1 MKKTVIIMILA
12 LVCVGMNAQGVQS
25 EWKEDFLA
33 AKNTAYVK
41 DIEENGDATMMV
53 EIDLPADKLYRFCR
67 EWFATKYS
75 SYKQAAQLEDKE
87 NGKLIVNCN
96 YPLEIDGSFDGSPIT
111 MSGTCTF
118 KATCDFREGRFRVK
132 ATEYMAQYGV
142 IMQNFPLSMQR
153 GGIKLTNTYPQAKD
167 ASGVPA
173 KFELQYRQLL
183 SGIVASMKAYIEKAA
198 KDDDF

>member
-1 MKKTVIIMILA
+1 MKKTVIMMILA
-12 LVCVGMNAQGVQS
+12 LVCVGMNAQEVQS

-96 YPLEIDGSFDGSPIT
+96 YPLEIDGFFNDSPIT
-111 MSGTCTF
+111 MNGTCTF
-118 KATCDFREGRFRVK
+118 KATCDFREGRYRVK

-142 IMQNFPLSMQR
+142 IMQNYPLSMQR
-153 GGIKLTNTYPQAKD
+153 RNIKLTNTYPQAKD

-173 KFELQYRQLL
+173 KFELQYRQML

>member
-1 MKKTVIIMILA
+1 MILA

-111 MSGTCTF
+111 MNGTCTF

-153 GGIKLTNTYPQAKD
+153 GGIKLTNTYPQAKE